1 MVMVEKS
8 VEVLLVEDD
17 ETHAMLIMRCFG
29 GIEVNNIHWVG
40 DGEEALDYLMHRGK
54 HENRVENPRPDLIL
68 LDLRLPKRDGHE
80 VLKDIKNS
88 DDLRTIPVVIL
99 TTSKNEYDVKKAYL
113 NHANSYL
120 VKPLGFDEF
129 QQMTEDLGIYWLQWN
144 QGSKFESSS

>member
-1 MVMVEKS
+1 MVGKS
-8 VEVLLVEDD
+8 AEVLLVEDD

-29 GIEVNNIHWVG
+29 KLDVNNIHWVS
-40 DGEEALDYLMHRGK
+40 DGVEALDYLMHRGK
-54 HENRVENPRPDLIL
+54 HEDIEKNPRPDLIL
-68 LDLRLPKRDGHE
+68 LDLRLPRRDGHE

-99 TTSKNEYDVKKAYL
+99 TTSKNEYDVTKAYL

-120 VKPLGFDEF
+120 VKPLGFDKF

-144 QGSKFESSS
+144 QGCNFESRS

>member
-1 MVMVEKS
+1 MVGKS
-8 VEVLLVEDD
+8 AEVLLVEDD

-29 GIEVNNIHWVG
+29 RMDVNNIHWVG

-54 HENRVENPRPDLIL
+54 HEDRAKNPRPDLIL
-68 LDLRLPKRDGHE
+68 LDLRLPRRDGHE

-99 TTSKNEYDVKKAYL
+99 TTSKNEYDVTKAYL

-120 VKPLGFDEF
+120 VKPLGFDKF

-144 QGSKFESSS
+144 QNCKFESSS

>member
-1 MVMVEKS
+1 MEDKS
-8 VEVLLVEDD
+8 AVVLLVEDD

-29 GIEVNNIHWVG
+29 RMEVNNIHWVS
-40 DGEEALDYLMHRGK
+40 DGMEALDYLIHRGK
-54 HENRVENPRPDLIL
+54 YEDIEKNPRPDLIL

-99 TTSKNEYDVKKAYL
+99 TTSKNEYDVTKAYL

-120 VKPLGFDEF
+120 VKPLGFDKF

-144 QGSKFESSS
+144 QGCII

>member
-1 MVMVEKS
+1 MVDKS
-8 VEVLLVEDD
+8 AVVLLVEDD

-29 GIEVNNIHWVG
+29 RMEVNNIHWVS
-40 DGEEALDYLMHRGK
+40 DGMEALDYLIHRGK
-54 HENRVENPRPDLIL
+54 YEDVEKNPRPDLIL

-99 TTSKNEYDVKKAYL
+99 TTSKNEYDVTKAYL

-120 VKPLGFDEF
+120 VKPLGFDKF

-144 QGSKFESSS
+144 QGCII